1 MNYTTV
7 TYSLEE
13 SQLGE
18 VIKVGISEEFKKD
31 KEEIKTDSVT
41 IRYRYY
47 P

>member
-13 SQLGE
+13 SQIGE

-31 KEEIKTDSVT
+31 NKEIKTDSVT